1 MTEKKNDID
10 ELKQLLNLEP
20 PKINLNMFDS
30 LKLSGAQKPAKM
42 KKLSVKQRK
51 FKELLQNK
59 HINMQRDQNP
69 QDVVQKHDVSSSL
82 STSNLKLLSRGQK
95 KRLERKA

>member
-1 MTEKKNDID
+1 
-10 ELKQLLNLEP
+10 
-20 PKINLNMFDS
+20 
-30 LKLSGAQKPAKM
+30 M

-95 KRLERKA
+95 KRLERKAQKFASKAALTAKI